1 MKKLTFIMFL
11 LLSSQIIFGQSG
23 KRTQRNSGEKYRQ
36 LEKIKLLEVLDLDE
50 ELAIKFFIRKDKHHE
65 NQRVILKKHKT
76 TLNELETALNNENKK
91 ENELADLI
99 QQNEQL
105 EIELCNG
112 KNKFVNSVKDILS
125 TEQIGKL
132 ILFEYKFKRDIRDM
146 LIKGGKNRYLNRRG
160 ERKNID

>member
-1 MKKLTFIMFL
+1 MKKLTIFLFL
-11 LLSSQIIFGQSG
+11 LLTSLITFGQSG
-23 KRTQRNSGEKYRQ
+23 NRTQRNSGEKYRQ

-50 ELAIKFFIRKDKHHE
+50 ELAIKFFIRKDKHHQD
-65 NQRVILKKHKT
+65 QRTILEKHKMI
-76 TLNELETALNNENKK
+76 LDELEAVLNNENKK
-91 ENELADLI
+91 ETELAELI

-112 KNKFVNSVKDILS
+112 KNKFVNSVKNILS

>member
-1 MKKLTFIMFL
+1 MKKLTFFIFL
-11 LLSSQIIFGQSG
+11 FLSIHVSFGQSG
-23 KRTQRNSGEKYRQ
+23 NRTQRNSGQKYRQ

-50 ELAIKFFIRKDKHHE
+50 EVAIKFFIRKDKHHE
-65 NQRVILKKHKT
+65 TQRVIMEKHKT
-76 TLNELETALNNENKK
+76 TLNKLETVLNDENKK
-91 ENELADLI
+91 ESELAELI

-105 EIELCNG
+105 EIDLCKG
-112 KNKFVNSVKDILS
+112 KNKFINSVKDILN